1 MEIESIKII
10 AAICAVLG
18 SSILAF
24 RVTGILKALALVGQA
39 HEINIHQLMN
49 DDGVSKIVHMANTTD
64 HVDRANKAG
73 LLIVGFLLTI
83 ASGLLQVAALFMSN
97 ELI

>member
-49 DDGVSKIVHMANTTD
+49 DDGVSKIVHLENTTA
-64 HVDRANKAG
+64 HVNRANKVG
-73 LLIVGFLLTI
+73 LLIAGFILTI
-83 ASGLLQVAALFMSN
+83 VSGLLQVIALIMN
-97 ELI
+97 NDLI